1 MAVDHLDHLYV
12 MKVESVGLLDIH
24 LGMATSQ
31 HVAPFV
37 RRWTNQ
43 WTSECLSLHH
53 LPGRGLLQHIP
64 HVGAPWFGYFQCKEP
79 IQSVLRHPE
88 TKNNKE
94 EYLSA
99 KYQLIY
105 LKLSF
110 CSPKMWKLIH
120 LWQTTKI
127 ANEIDRS
134 CRVGSI
140 PGKITTCLPLPS
152 TRVRPLALSARDF
165 RRFFCFIFGRWL
177 AVRDLVRVWCVFVM
191 LQSLPSGSLT

>member
-1 MAVDHLDHLYV
+1 MFLLNGDWPTVGGVGSLVDFLDPLVGVDYYSISHMLV
-12 MKVESVGLLDIH
+12 FGDLDTSNARNQSKVSWDI
-24 LGMATSQ
+24 
-31 HVAPFV
+31 
-37 RRWTNQ
+37 
-43 WTSECLSLHH
+43 
-53 LPGRGLLQHIP
+53 
-64 HVGAPWFGYFQCKEP
+64 
-79 IQSVLRHPE
+79 LRL
-88 TKNNKE
+88 KNDKE

-99 KYQLIY
+99 KYQLIW

-120 LWQTTKI
+120 LWETTKI
-127 ANEIDRS
+127 ANGIDRS

-177 AVRDLVRVWCVFVM
+177 AFRDLVCVWCVFFM